1 MLEILAPAGGE
12 EQLTAAVN
20 AGADAVYLGFGA
32 FNARRNAKN
41 FDFEGLC
48 RAVKYCHGRGV
59 KVHAALNTLVL
70 ENELEN
76 ALNDAKKAAEA
87 GVDAVIVQD
96 LGLAKMIHESI
107 PELPMHASTQ
117 LTIHNKSGVLEAKKL
132 GFSRVVLARE
142 LTLNEIKDIAQ
153 STDMEIEVFIHGA
166 LCMCVSGGCYLSSV
180 LGQRSGNRGLCA
192 QPCRLDFNINNRD
205 HALSLKD
212 MCHIGKINELERAGV
227 TSVKIEG
234 RMKRPEY
241 VFAAVDACRTA
252 RAGGRPDT
260 ETLKKVFSRS
270 GFTDGFLTGKRT
282 IDMFGYRQKEDVV
295 AAESVLRDIE
305 NKYKGEVGRV
315 EISAEFTLE
324 ENKNA
329 FLSVSDGENR
339 IEISG
344 DLPEKAQNRSITEA
358 DIKKQLCKTG
368 NTPFLMKNVEISL
381 ENGITIPLSKINA
394 MRREGLEKLLELRSK
409 PCKYEILPFNKPQ
422 SENKKFSPQIWVRG
436 ETRKQLRFLPDE
448 CIRILPVKNAENCVA
463 EIPSLVFP
471 NDEERIVSELEKA
484 KLRGVKKAVCNNL
497 GAVFMAR
504 AAGLEPVGGWGL
516 NIINSVAAAALKDE
530 GITDSIISFETGMGN
545 FKNIRTD
552 GKRAL
557 IGYGYLP
564 LMRMRACPAQTKNG
578 CGKCTGI
585 NKITDRKNMQFTLLC
600 RDKHYTALLNSV
612 PLYVGDK
619 EKADI
624 SVLYFTLENAESVK
638 KIYELYKNG
647 ETPDFE
653 RTNGLYFKTLK

>member
-12 EQLTAAVN
+12 EQLKAAVN

-41 FDFEGLC
+41 FDFEGL
-48 RAVKYCHGRGV
+48 RNAVKYCHGRGV

-70 ENELEN
+70 ENELES

-107 PELPMHASTQ
+107 PALPMHASTQ
-117 LTIHNKSGVLEAKKL
+117 LTIHNKSGVLEAKRL

-153 STDMEIEVFIHGA
+153 STDIEIEVFIHGA

-212 MCHIGKINELERAGV
+212 MCHIGKINELEQAGV

-241 VFAAVDACRTA
+241 VFEAVEACRIA
-252 RAGGRPDT
+252 CSGGRPDM

-282 IDMFGYRQKEDVV
+282 LDMFGYRQKEDVI

-315 EISAEFTLE
+315 KISAEFTLK
-324 ENKNA
+324 ENENA
-329 FLSVSDGENR
+329 CFTVSDGENR
-339 IEISG
+339 VEISG
-344 DLPEKAQNRSITEA
+344 DLPDKAQNRSITEA
-358 DIKKQLCKTG
+358 DIKKQISKTDC
-368 NTPFLMKNVEISL
+368 MK
-381 ENGITIPLSKINA
+381 IPDSFFYN
-394 MRREGLEKLLELRSK
+394 
-409 PCKYEILPFNKPQ
+409 
-422 SENKKFSPQIWVRG
+422 
-436 ETRKQLRFLPDE
+436 
-448 CIRILPVKNAENCVA
+448 LPVAGKAQHSLLWKN
-463 EIPSLVFP
+463 
-471 NDEERIVSELEKA
+471 
-484 KLRGVKKAVCNNL
+484 
-497 GAVFMAR
+497 
-504 AAGLEPVGGWGL
+504 
-516 NIINSVAAAALKDE
+516 
-530 GITDSIISFETGMGN
+530 
-545 FKNIRTD
+545 
-552 GKRAL
+552 
-557 IGYGYLP
+557 
-564 LMRMRACPAQTKNG
+564 
-578 CGKCTGI
+578 
-585 NKITDRKNMQFTLLC
+585 
-600 RDKHYTALLNSV
+600 
-612 PLYVGDK
+612 
-619 EKADI
+619 
-624 SVLYFTLENAESVK
+624 
-638 KIYELYKNG
+638 
-647 ETPDFE
+647 
-653 RTNGLYFKTLK
+653 

>member
-12 EQLTAAVN
+12 EQLKAAVN

-48 RAVKYCHGRGV
+48 NAVKYCHGRGV

-70 ENELEN
+70 ENELES
-76 ALNDAKKAAEA
+76 ALIDAKKAAEA

-107 PELPMHASTQ
+107 PALPMHASTQ
-117 LTIHNKSGVLEAKKL
+117 LTIHNKSGVLEAKRL

-153 STDMEIEVFIHGA
+153 STDIEIEVFIHGA

-212 MCHIGKINELERAGV
+212 MCHIGKINELEQAGV

-241 VFAAVDACRTA
+241 VFEAVEACRIA
-252 RAGGRPDT
+252 RSGGRPDM

-282 IDMFGYRQKEDVV
+282 LDMFGYRQKEDVI

-305 NKYKGEVGRV
+305 NKYKGEAGRV
-315 EISAEFTLE
+315 EISAEFTLK
-324 ENKNA
+324 ENENA
-329 FLSVSDGENR
+329 CFTVSDGENR
-339 IEISG
+339 VEISG
-344 DLPEKAQNRSITEA
+344 DLPDKAQNRSITEA
-358 DIKKQLCKTG
+358 DIKKQISKTG
-368 NTPFLMKNVEISL
+368 NTPFLMRDIAVSL
-381 ENGITIPLSKINA
+381 DGGITIPLSKINA
-394 MRREGLEKLLELRSK
+394 MRREGLEKLLELRSQ
-409 PCKYEILPFNKPQ
+409 PCRYEILPFNKPQ
-422 SENKKFSPQIWVRG
+422 CENKKFPPEIWVRG
-436 ETRKQLRFLPDE
+436 ETREQLRFLSDE
-448 CIRILPVKNAENCVA
+448 CILPLKIAENCVA

-471 NDEERIVSELEKA
+471 NDEKRIISELEKA
-484 KLRGVKKAVCNNL
+484 KSRGVKKAVCNNI
-497 GAVFMAR
+497 GAVFLAR

-516 NIINSVAAAALKDE
+516 NIINSVAAAALKCE
-530 GITDSIISFETGMGN
+530 GVNDSIISFETGMGN
-545 FKNIRTD
+545 FKSIKTD

-564 LMRMRACPAQTKNG
+564 LMRMRACPAQKKNG
-578 CGKCTGI
+578 CENCRGI
-585 NKITDRKNMQFTLLC
+585 NKITDRKNTQFTLWC
-600 RDKHYTALLNSV
+600 RDKRYTVLLNSV

-624 SVLYFTLENAESVK
+624 SVLYFTLESAENAK
-638 KIYELYKNG
+638 KIYDLYKNG
-647 ETPDFE
+647 EVPDFE